1 MKFRLSQRLAQ
12 PFAKPFRRVVVVFL
26 LGLNSV
32 FGSVGWAWQ
41 TNPPAASPKT
51 FSAAREEPFVLVLG
65 TAQDGGYP
73 QAGCRKPCCQRAWNE
88 PAERRFVVSLAI
100 VDPRS
105 KERWLVECTPD
116 FKQQLRL
123 LDEAFP
129 VENATG
135 LNGIFLTHAHVGHYA
150 GLVNLGREVLGTKNV
165 PTYAMPRMAEF
176 LRTNGPWSQ
185 LVQLKNIEL
194 RPLETDVAVVL
205 NDRLKITPI
214 TVPHRD
220 EFSETVAFRIDG
232 PNHRILFLPDI
243 DKWDRWER
251 KIEEELAHV
260 DVAYLDATFFA
271 ADELPG
277 RNMREI
283 PHPFVVETIARFA
296 ASDKAT
302 RAKVRLIHFNH
313 SNPLLNPASNATR
326 QTRDVGIGIA
336 NQLERVE
343 L

>member
-1 MKFRLSQRLAQ
+1 MKIHLIRRATRSGLQSELSRLLAKQ
-12 PFAKPFRRVVVVFL
+12 LVKPFFHAGAICL
-26 LGLNSV
+26 LSLNFV
-32 FGSVGWAWQ
+32 IGSVGWSWQ
-41 TNPPAASPKT
+41 SDRPTASPTTTLAAS
-51 FSAAREEPFVLVLG
+51 EEPFVLVLG

-73 QAGCRKPCCQRAWNE
+73 QAGCRKSCCQRAWDQ
-88 PAERRFVVSLAI
+88 PSATRYVVSLAI
-100 VDPRS
+100 IDPRS

-123 LDEAFP
+123 LDQAFP
-129 VENATG
+129 VENAPG
-135 LNGIFLTHAHVGHYA
+135 LSGIFLTHAHIGHYA

-176 LRTNGPWSQ
+176 LRANGPWSQ

-194 RPLETDVAVVL
+194 RPLKSDAEVAL
-205 NDRLKITPI
+205 NDRIKITPI

-232 PNHRILFLPDI
+232 PRQRVLFLPDI

-251 KIEEELAHV
+251 KIEEELAQV
-260 DVAYLDATFFA
+260 DVAYLDATFFG

-277 RNMREI
+277 RNMQEI

-296 ASDKAT
+296 PLDKAT
-302 RAKVRLIHFNH
+302 RAKVRWI
-313 SNPLLNPASNATR
+313 PLSR
-326 QTRDVGIGIA
+326 YCYCRSDRIK
-336 NQLERVE
+336 VE
-343 L
+343 IC